1 MRLSK
6 YIYLLTIG
14 FLNIKSMESNS
25 RKYCSKDDTYCNYT
39 RLSTGLNEDTIEISM
54 NFDDLPEAKK
64 SIYTLKIYSC
74 QVFF

>member
-39 RLSTGLNEDTIEISM
+39 RLSTGLNEDTIEISR
-54 NFDDLPEAKK
+54 FIPVK
-64 SIYTLKIYSC
+64 Y
-74 QVFF
+74 FFRPNIFKRNKNLRD